1 LRKGYSKEVAPV
13 CLGVP
18 MKVLSI
24 EDDMAQVEM
33 GGVVRQASLALV
45 EGVRAG
51 DYVMV
56 HAGFAIERLDE
67 EQAGITLALLREI
80 EESAEEEEKA
90 RGE

>member
-1 LRKGYSKEVAPV
+1 V

-24 EDDMAQVEM
+24 DGGLAKVEM

-45 EGVRAG
+45 EGVEVG
-51 DYVMV
+51 DYVIV

-67 EQAGITLALLREI
+67 SQANVTLGLLREL
-80 EESAEEEEKA
+80 EEAAGEKEGGA
-90 RGE
+90 